1 MLGLQATL
9 WESSAEISNV
19 PSLQCNGA
27 FNPKYFL
34 AGFGQQG
41 VYQEGWAVRQ
51 HSSWLANQGIGILA
65 QVVFPPV
72 MRMHWDG
79 AVMAQETLWGQK
91 SGCPKCNRSASSSL
105 VRVRSGSYWLQYG
118 AGEQM
123 WHKWERGSAM
133 VASPRSS
140 GQRGMRSGVTSCNP
154 SSAQGCPLPAQSHLH
169 QPLPVLHES
178 HHGFLASE
186 WISANCGV

>member
-72 MRMHWDG
+72 MRMH
-79 AVMAQETLWGQK
+79 
-91 SGCPKCNRSASSSL
+91 
-105 VRVRSGSYWLQYG
+105 
-118 AGEQM
+118 
-123 WHKWERGSAM
+123 
-133 VASPRSS
+133 
-140 GQRGMRSGVTSCNP
+140 
-154 SSAQGCPLPAQSHLH
+154 
-169 QPLPVLHES
+169 
-178 HHGFLASE
+178 
-186 WISANCGV
+186 